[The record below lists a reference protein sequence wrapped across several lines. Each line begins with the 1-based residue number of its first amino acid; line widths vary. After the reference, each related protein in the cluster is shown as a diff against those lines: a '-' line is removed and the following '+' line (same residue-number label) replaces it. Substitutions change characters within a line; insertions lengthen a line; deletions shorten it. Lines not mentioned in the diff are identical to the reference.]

1 MPLLIPCDELTPGMK
16 LYESLIADGRILLQG
31 GRALTSSDI
40 RVLKRRYA
48 GLSIRVGD
56 PVLDEVIEFEDD
68 ARERAVATWT
78 QQKVSQSMSQ
88 VQSRFARRASLGS
101 ADFDALASAVCELM
115 KFLRANPTS
124 AALISS
130 GLDSGSYLGA
140 HAGNVFYLSMLLGS
154 TVLDYVASER
164 NRQTL
169 ARGLKVRFAEDLT
182 PLGLGAMTMDLGMLP
197 LQHLFDANKPLSDAD
212 REMIREHP
220 NVAAEMLA
228 GNFSSLSKTIVRTH
242 HENFDGSGYPAGT
255 PREKVHVFTRIVR
268 IADAYDAATS
278 ERVYRKARSPVRVL
292 WEMSRGPYRRF
303 YDPRLMRS
311 FSKLIQP
318 FPIGSKL
325 RLADGRYAA
334 VVRYN
339 RRDPFKPVVVV
350 AFDEHNRPLPKEDVK
365 DPVDLAENP
374 DLRIASSRGENL
386 SFLYAKAPDQEA
398 PIAQKF
404 NNLLEAAFP

>member
-16 LYESLIADGRILLQG
+16 LYESLIANGRIMLQG
-31 GRALTSSDI
+31 GRALTSPDI
-40 RVLKRRYA
+40 GVLKRRYA
-48 GLSIRVGD
+48 GLSVRVGD

-88 VQSRFARRASLGS
+88 VQNRFARRASLGS
-101 ADFDALASAVCELM
+101 ADFDALTSAVCELM
-115 KFLRANPTS
+115 KFLRAHRTS

-130 GLDSGSYLGA
+130 CLDSKSYLGA

-169 ARGLKVRFAEDLT
+169 ARGLQVNFAEDLT
-182 PLGLGAMTMDLGMLP
+182 PLGLGAMAMDLGMLP
-197 LQHLFDANKPLSDAD
+197 LRHLFDADKPLSDAD

-220 NVAAEMLA
+220 NVAAEMLG
-228 GNFSSLSKTIVRTH
+228 GNLSSLSKMIVRTH
-242 HENFDGSGYPAGT
+242 HENFDGSGYPAGI
-255 PREKVHVFTRIVR
+255 PGAKVHIFTRIVR
-268 IADAYDAATS
+268 IADAYDAATA

-339 RRDPFKPVVVV
+339 RRDPFRPIVVV
-350 AFDEHNRPLPKEDVK
+350 AFDEHNQPLPKEDLE

-386 SFLYAKAPDQEA
+386 SFLYANAPDKEA